1 MVTQPFLDGNKR
13 WARLLL
19 NALLVD
25 CGFSPG
31 TIVHDEQRSEYMC
44 GIGKALAGD
53 TDQLATL
60 FLRGNVEQAS
70 SYRSGER

>member
-1 MVTQPFLDGNKR
+1 
-13 WARLLL
+13 
-19 NALLVD
+19 
-25 CGFSPG
+25 
-31 TIVHDEQRSEYMC
+31 VHDEQRSEYMC